1 MTKKEILDT
10 LSSVEEQ
17 HIKQAIQQMEE
28 KGVPGN
34 RGSYLYDVIDP
45 ETGNKY
51 PPPYLL
57 ETAYKIATNK
67 NLPKRFFEKIKKDGP
82 HFQKIQELGYEI
94 ETKWY
99 DDLDLSSKIFSY
111 KWLYTLTTNQ
121 WNRTLDAVKLILD
134 RLDLKAD
141 DPKLVISFRDDAKQR
156 LAIIIGSKYV
166 GGFYL
171 EKGEIYLRFYVN
183 ENFDVNSDSRL
194 APDSFEFANKI
205 GQLVYMKLDDWQG
218 EEDPLCEQVLTD
230 ISSYY
235 EIAPRTNWKRNHLS
249 FMLDVIRR
257 QGPRRRFLSFMRMN
271 LQERLMDIYKYY
283 LKTTGNKDE
292 LYKWEIGKHF
302 KDNWDLNAEDFGAML
317 SSIKL
322 GNLVSQQSYSFYN
335 LARKNGEEARQYY
348 TTVFDDSKSIPE
360 RIEFAKNEGG
370 RLMEKWH
377 PGWTSAG
384 QDERTLSVLWGFN
397 VLGKHVLYKSS
408 FYTKYCDLIGVDVA
422 SPGEKYEHYL
432 KLISD
437 LVENY
442 IKKDK
447 ELLTLH
453 NNTIDPS
460 KHIDDP
466 NYHLLA
472 QNMLYR
478 VLDGYWVW
486 GSDADEDV
494 NYWVFQGNP
503 DIFDTVSAIENND
516 LESWWVHAHKT
527 KVEKGDKIILWLTG
541 KNSGC
546 YALAEVTSDLYT
558 SSAQENER
566 KYYAEGSDLEK
577 EGDQVKIKITHDCTS
592 TPVLKS
598 MLNELPEF
606 GDFKGGNQGTN
617 FSATKDQYYKI
628 IEMIEQGVKV
638 NYKEEFEKW
647 IKSANSENS
656 NMATS
661 YLRAMELLNSV
672 LDYEIYENDDTD
684 VLRVLYD
691 DLIDKQGDPNEK
703 YLSPD
708 APSYGKNGYYSAAV
722 SKYITFHEQR
732 KNSAIMSQNMNEPVN
747 QISYGPPGT
756 GKTYHLKKNL
766 FPVYTSQKSSIT
778 RDEFLN
784 NVFKNIPWWKVM
796 ALVIHKEGLSKVSDI
811 REHEFI
817 LAKERMS
824 NSTTVKQ
831 TIWGSLQEHTV
842 YSCENVNVKTRQKP
856 LVFYKEEDA
865 SWLFD
870 EEGLDQIKDELDG
883 LLDEIN
889 SFESK
894 GDIIINRYEFVTFHQ
909 SYSYEDFI
917 EGIKPIMGD
926 EADGEIQYEIKDGV
940 FKELCNR
947 AEKDPE
953 NNYAIF
959 IDEINRGN
967 VSSIFGE
974 LITLIEGDKRLGAE
988 NEMTATLPYSRESFG
1003 VPKNLHI
1010 YGTMNTADR
1019 SVEALDTALRRR
1031 FTFEERMPNPSLL
1044 KDKQIGA
1051 VYLEDLLNTIN
1062 DRIEVL
1068 IDRDHTI
1075 GHAYLI
1081 NVKTMD
1087 ELKLAFKDKIIPLLQ
1102 EYFYGDYGKIGL
1114 VLGEGFVEVEEKND
1128 NIFSSF
1134 EYDGRESLTQTS
1146 YNLKLFDTID
1156 FESAIHQL
1164 FN

>member
-1 MTKKEILDT
+1 MTKQEILDT
-10 LSSVEEQ
+10 LSSVEE
-17 HIKQAIQQMEE
+17 HHLKEAIKQLEE

-34 RGSYLYDVIDP
+34 RGSYLYDVVDP

-121 WNRTLDAVKLILD
+121 WNRTLDAGKLILD

-183 ENFDVNSDSRL
+183 EKFDVNSDARL
-194 APDSFEFANKI
+194 SSDSFEFANKI
-205 GQLVYMKLDDWQG
+205 GQLVYMKLDDWKG
-218 EEDPLCEQVLTD
+218 EEDPLAEQIVSD
-230 ISSYY
+230 VSSYY
-235 EIAPRTNWKRNHLS
+235 EIAPRTNWKRNHLP

-271 LQERLMDIYKYY
+271 PQERLLDIYKYF

-292 LYKWEIGKHF
+292 LYKWEIGKEF

-322 GNLVSQQSYSFYN
+322 GNLVSQQSNSFYN

-348 TTVFDDSKSIPE
+348 KTVFDDRRSILE

-397 VLGKHVLYKSS
+397 DLGKHVLYKSS
-408 FYTKYCDLIGVDVA
+408 FYTRYCDLIGVDVA

-432 KLISD
+432 KLIDD

-442 IKKDK
+442 IKNDK

-453 NNTIDPS
+453 NKTLDPG

-486 GSDADEDV
+486 DK
-494 NYWVFQGNP
+494 
-503 DIFDTVSAIENND
+503 
-516 LESWWVHAHKT
+516 ES
-527 KVEKGDKIILWLTG
+527 E
-541 KNSGC
+541 
-546 YALAEVTSDLYT
+546 E
-558 SSAQENER
+558 
-566 KYYAEGSDLEK
+566 
-577 EGDQVKIKITHDCTS
+577 
-592 TPVLKS
+592 
-598 MLNELPEF
+598 
-606 GDFKGGNQGTN
+606 
-617 FSATKDQYYKI
+617 
-628 IEMIEQGVKV
+628 EMKV
-638 NYKEEFEKW
+638 NYKEQFEKW
-647 IKSANSENS
+647 IKINNPDSS
-656 NMATS
+656 NMASS
-661 YLRAMELLNSV
+661 YLRAMDLLNEV
-672 LDYEIYENDDTD
+672 LDYDIYENEDTD
-684 VLRVLYD
+684 QLKELYD
-691 DLIDKQGDPNEK
+691 DLIENQADPNGK
-703 YLSPD
+703 YVP
-708 APSYGKNGYYSAAV
+708 AGPESYGKNKFYSAAIK
-722 SKYITFHEQR
+722 KYIQYHQQR
-732 KNSAIMSQNMNEPVN
+732 GIDTTSENEIMEPVN
-747 QISYGPPGT
+747 KILYGPPGT
-756 GKTYHLKKNL
+756 GKTYQLKKNL
-766 FPVYTSQKSSIT
+766 FPDYTSLESSVSREQFI
-778 RDEFLN
+778 LN
-784 NVFKNIPWWKVM
+784 TISDLPWWKVI
-796 ALVIHKEGLSKVSDI
+796 ALVVEDLGECKVTDIYNHELLQLKMSLTDSKNI
-811 REHEFI
+811 R
-817 LAKERMS
+817 A
-824 NSTTVKQ
+824 
-831 TIWGSLQEHTV
+831 TIWGTLQSHTIEACD
-842 YSCENVNVKTRQKP
+842 YVNTSRRLPP
-856 LVFYKEEDA
+856 LIFYKTEE
-865 SWLFD
+865 SNWRFD
-870 EEGLDQIKDELDG
+870 EQEKEIVADELTEIW
-883 LLDEIN
+883 DEIKN
-889 SFESK
+889 FEGQSDK
-894 GDIIINRYEFVTFHQ
+894 EIKRYEFVTFHQ

-917 EGIKPIMGD
+917 EGIKPIMGED
-926 EADGEIQYEIKDGV
+926 SDGDIQYEIKDGI
-940 FKELCNR
+940 FKKLCKR
-947 AEKDPE
+947 AENDPE

-967 VSSIFGE
+967 VSSVFGE

-988 NEMTATLPYSRESFG
+988 NAMTAILPYSRSSFG
-1003 VPKNLHI
+1003 VPSNVHI

-1044 KDKQIGA
+1044 KDKTIG
-1051 VYLEDLLNTIN
+1051 VIYMEDLLNVIN
-1062 DRIEVL
+1062 NRIEVL

-1081 NVKTMD
+1081 NVKTM
-1087 ELKLAFKDKIIPLLQ
+1087 EGLKLAFKDKIIPLLQ

-1114 VLGEGFVEVEEKND
+1114 VIGEGFVEVEEKND
-1128 NIFSSF
+1128 DIFSSF

-1146 YNLKLFDTID
+1146 YNLKSFDTID
-1156 FESAIHQL
+1156 FESAIQQL